1 MKKPTKR
8 KSFNFL
14 RSYFDVL
21 NQLEKDEDKLSFLTS
36 IINKQFLD
44 QDPKD
49 LNFIVNICYEGQRHS
64 IEKSVKGYKDK
75 MKTDILG
82 NPTQGGTQ
90 GGRQGGRQDP
100 SVQEKEKEKEKV
112 IYIKSVLSPPEG
124 VDALYFY
131 LAKGYHKMFYD
142 YKGSKSLEKAE
153 LSKWVNT
160 IRLLIEVDKVTVA
173 QLIAIKKYLE
183 AGINNERGVNTFWC
197 EFIFSISAFRKKSK
211 DGTYHID
218 RIKQAA
224 KKWLHRNPQNEA
236 LVYKAEQLLMSRV
249 NG

>member
-21 NQLEKDEDKLSFLTS
+21 NQLDKDEDKLSFLTS

-44 QDPKD
+44 QDPKG

-82 NPTQGGTQ
+82 NPTQGGAKGGAQ
-90 GGRQGGRQDP
+90 GP
-100 SVQEKEKEKEKV
+100 SVQEKEKEKV
-112 IYIKSVLSPPEG
+112 IYIKNVSSPPKG

-142 YKGSKSLEKAE
+142 YKGSKSLQSAE
-153 LSKWVNT
+153 LNKWVNT
-160 IRLLIEVDKVTVA
+160 IRLLIEVDNATVA

-183 AGINNERGVNTFWC
+183 AGINNERGVDTFWC
-197 EFIFSISAFRKKSK
+197 DAIFSISALRKKSK
-211 DGTYHID
+211 DGTYYLD

-224 KKWLHRNPQNEA
+224 KKWLNKNPENES
-236 LVYKAEQLLMSRV
+236 LVYNAEKLLMFRV
-249 NG
+249 NGKQRAN